1 MAKQKT
7 NWRWVDWLYVFT
19 IVSQLIYIGYYL
31 EQMLTNPK
39 DNGTL
44 SFAVLQVVAGLV
56 IATLPIIIERFMPY
70 RFPEILYA
78 VYLIFVYCLIL
89 LGTGLHFYSRL
100 YYWDKFLHVLSAGLL
115 AGLGYTVFNVL
126 ISKQLRQTISA
137 LLMSLFAATFGSTI
151 GVLWEFYEFTG
162 DSLLGLNMQRYM
174 AKGHLLLG
182 QAALLDTMGDLLADV
197 LGSCLIAIIGYF
209 CIKHNRD
216 WLDKLTFTKK

>member
-1 MAKQKT
+1 MIA
-7 NWRWVDWLYVFT
+7 LGF
-19 IVSQLIYIGYYL
+19 LISVRINYRICHL

-78 VYLIFVYCLIL
+78 VYLIFVYCSIL

-162 DSLLGLNMQRYM
+162 DRFVRLKHATLHGKRSPLVRASSARRYDGRF
-174 AKGHLLLG
+174 ARR
-182 QAALLDTMGDLLADV
+182 
-197 LGSCLIAIIGYF
+197 
-209 CIKHNRD
+209 CIRIMFNRHYR
-216 WLDKLTFTKK
+216 LFLY

>member
-78 VYLIFVYCLIL
+78 VYLIFVYCSIL
-89 LGTGLHFYSRL
+89 LGTGL
-100 YYWDKFLHVLSAGLL
+100 
-115 AGLGYTVFNVL
+115 
-126 ISKQLRQTISA
+126 
-137 LLMSLFAATFGSTI
+137 GSY
-151 GVLWEFYEFTG
+151 VKNP
-162 DSLLGLNMQRYM
+162 D
-174 AKGHLLLG
+174 
-182 QAALLDTMGDLLADV
+182 
-197 LGSCLIAIIGYF
+197 
-209 CIKHNRD
+209 IKVRTN
-216 WLDKLTFTKK
+216 LTFNLNYLI